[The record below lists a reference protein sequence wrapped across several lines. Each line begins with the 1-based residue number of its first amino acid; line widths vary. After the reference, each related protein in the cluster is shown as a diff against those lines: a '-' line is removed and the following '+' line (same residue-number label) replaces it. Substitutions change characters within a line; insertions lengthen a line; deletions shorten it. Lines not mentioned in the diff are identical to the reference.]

1 MKMKAVMKAE
11 SEEVAA
17 VEDAIEAEA
26 LAHVGA
32 MLRKLRRQR
41 GLTVESLAATA
52 GISAG
57 LISQLERGIGN
68 PSFSTLFKLAYTLE
82 VPLGAFLT
90 DPADATN
97 RKVVRKEERRRLEL
111 PGEALAYELL
121 TPDLQR
127 DLQVLLA
134 RIPPKFENAGQ
145 PFRHPGEE
153 CLHVLS
159 GRIEIFVGADERYE
173 LAEGDSITYDSNT
186 PHWYR
191 NPADEWAE
199 LIGAVTPPSY

>member
-1 MKMKAVMKAE
+1 LKTAG
-11 SEEVAA
+11 EEVVAA
-17 VEDAIEAEA
+17 VEDVIEAEA

-32 MLRKLRRQR
+32 MLRRLRRER
-41 GLTVESLAATA
+41 GLTVESLAVTA

-68 PSFSTLFKLAYTLE
+68 PSFSTLFKLAYNLE
-82 VPLGAFLT
+82 VPLGTFLS
-90 DPADATN
+90 DPADTTG
-97 RKVVRKEERRRLEL
+97 RKVVRKHERRRLQL
-111 PGEALAYELL
+111 PGEAIVYELL

-127 DLQVLLA
+127 ALQMLLA
-134 RIPPKFENAGQ
+134 RIPPRFDSVGE

-159 GRIEIFVGADERYE
+159 GRIEIFVSEDEMYE
-173 LAEGDSITYDSNT
+173 LSEGDSITYDSNL

-199 LIGAVTPPSY
+199 VIGAVTPPSY

>member
-1 MKMKAVMKAE
+1 LKGA
-11 SEEVAA
+11 SEEAGVT

-26 LAHVGA
+26 LAHAGA
-32 MLRKLRRQR
+32 MLRKLRRER
-41 GLTVESLAATA
+41 GLTVESLAAAA

-57 LISQLERGIGN
+57 SISQLERGIGN
-68 PSFSTLFKLAYTLE
+68 PSFSTLFKLAYNLE
-82 VPLGAFLT
+82 VPLGAFLN
-90 DPADATN
+90 DPADATG
-97 RKVVRKEERRRLEL
+97 RKVVRKHERRRLEL
-111 PGEALAYELL
+111 TGEALTYELL
-121 TPDLQR
+121 TPDVQG
-127 DLQVLLA
+127 DLQVLIA
-134 RIPPKFENAGQ
+134 KIPPQFDNAGQ

-159 GRIEIFVGADERYE
+159 GRIEVFIGADERYE
-173 LAEGDSITYDSNT
+173 LAEGDSITYDSNH

>member
-1 MKMKAVMKAE
+1 LVKTVNKEM
-11 SEEVAA
+11 VAA
-17 VEDAIEAEA
+17 VEDVIEAEA
-26 LAHVGA
+26 LAQVGA
-32 MLRKLRRQR
+32 MLRKLRRER

-68 PSFSTLFKLAYTLE
+68 PSFSTLFKLAYNLE
-82 VPLGAFLT
+82 VPLGTFLF
-90 DPADATN
+90 DPADATG
-97 RKVVRKEERRRLEL
+97 RKVVRKDERRRLEL
-111 PGEALAYELL
+111 PGEAVVYELL

-127 DLQVLLA
+127 DLQMLLA
-134 RIPPKFENAGQ
+134 RIPPRFDGAGQ

-153 CLHVLS
+153 CLHVLA
-159 GRIEIFVGADERYE
+159 GRIEIFVGEDEMYE
-173 LAEGDSITYDSNT
+173 LSVGDSITYDSNL

-199 LIGAVTPPSY
+199 VIGAVTPPSY